1 MLDKDK
7 LARLNTLA
15 KQKKADNI
23 SKKELEELQMLRQE
37 YLKNFKNSFKKQ
49 IENTT
54 VIDPAGNDVTPQKVK
69 NIQNKQ
75 K

>member
-1 MLDKDK
+1 MLDKEK
-7 LARLNTLA
+7 LARLNELA
-15 KQKKADNI
+15 KQKKANDI
-23 SKKELEELQMLRQE
+23 SGEEFDELQALRQE

-69 NIQNKQ
+69 NIQNK
-75 K
+75 KN